1 MKKVYLVYFFPILFI
16 FIFSLYSSAFISNPG
31 FYDKLFA
38 KHEIKLKI
46 TGYFPTKYPEERGIV
61 FLQPW
66 SLAIDASRIIALLDS
81 REAKVFVFSE
91 SDDLISAFG
100 KVGQGPGEFSF
111 PMKVFIYNDNI
122 CVFDPTAHNLQFFD
136 LKGNFKKLIKL
147 YSSYSDILIDNQ
159 GRIFCA
165 RLLKF
170 EQPYLIDLL
179 DQNGK
184 RILSFGQPLKLE
196 NIPMNLL
203 NDVKLAFYNEYVLA
217 ASRTTGYINI
227 YNKQGNLIK
236 DIDTL
241 KNYLHKEVKD
251 NINKFK
257 KFNRP
262 KRPAYS
268 HIFESIKTNGNSIY
282 FLHSRPGVYEILEMN
297 ELFNLENVYKIETK
311 GILAVDFDIAA
322 TQETDQLKFYLIDHE
337 EEKTRILILNPERRL

>member
-1 MKKVYLVYFFPILFI
+1 MKKKQFVYFLLILFY
-16 FIFSLYSSAFISNPG
+16 SLFYLHSFASITHPG
-31 FYDKLFA
+31 TYDKQPA
-38 KHEIKLKI
+38 KNEIKLKI
-46 TGYFPTKYPEERGIV
+46 TGYFPTELQEERGIV
-61 FLQPW
+61 FSQPW
-66 SLAIDASRIIALLDS
+66 SLAIDNSKNIALLDF
-81 REAKVFVFSE
+81 RQAKVFVLSE
-91 SDDLISAFG
+91 SGDLISAFG

-111 PMKVFIYNDNI
+111 PLKVFFYNDNI

-136 LKGNFKKLIKL
+136 LKGTFKKLIKL

-165 RLLKF
+165 RQLKF

-179 DQNGK
+179 DQNGE
-184 RILSFGQPLKLE
+184 RILSFGQPMKLE
-196 NIPMNLL
+196 NISIGLL
-203 NDVKLAFYNEYVLA
+203 NDVKLAFFNEYVLA

-236 DIDTL
+236 EIDTL
-241 KNYLHKEVKD
+241 KYYLHKEVQD

-257 KFNRP
+257 IFKRP
-262 KRPAYS
+262 KPLAYS
-268 HIFESIKTNGNSIY
+268 HIFESIKTKGNSIY

-322 TQETDQLKFYLIDHE
+322 TQEYRFKIYLIDYE
-337 EEKTRILILNPERRL
+337 EEKTRILILNPESRL